1 MSGREPL
8 VRGRILLGRDLKPF
22 TNATVYV
29 RLENVSRADVSS
41 STAAEKVLTEVSHRA
56 GQEEEVS
63 FNLYGEPPDEGSDY
77 SVRVHVDVDGD
88 GEVSVGDYI
97 TTESYPVLTY
107 DHPNHVDVHV
117 EEVT

>member
-1 MSGREPL
+1 MSKPL
-8 VRGRILLGRDLKPF
+8 ISGRILLGRDLKPF

-29 RLENVSRADVSS
+29 RLENISRADAPSN
-41 STAAEKVLTEVSHRA
+41 TAAEQVLKEVSHQA
-56 GQEEEVS
+56 GKEEEVNFS
-63 FNLYGEPPDEGSDY
+63 LYGSPPDERSSY

-97 TTESYPVLTY
+97 SPESYPVLTY
-107 DHPNHVDVHV
+107 ERPNHVDVRV